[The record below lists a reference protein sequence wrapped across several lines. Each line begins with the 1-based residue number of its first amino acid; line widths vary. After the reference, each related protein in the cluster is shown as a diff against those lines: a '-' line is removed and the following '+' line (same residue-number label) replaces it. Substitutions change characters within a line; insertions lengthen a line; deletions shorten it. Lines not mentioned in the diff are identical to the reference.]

1 LGAEAKGMTCFQLA
15 AVIAGGVQVVLV
27 IQKLV
32 HFIAWPWWKVLSPL
46 WLTCAV
52 VVAAGMYGVFK

>member
-1 LGAEAKGMTCFQLA
+1 MTCFQLA